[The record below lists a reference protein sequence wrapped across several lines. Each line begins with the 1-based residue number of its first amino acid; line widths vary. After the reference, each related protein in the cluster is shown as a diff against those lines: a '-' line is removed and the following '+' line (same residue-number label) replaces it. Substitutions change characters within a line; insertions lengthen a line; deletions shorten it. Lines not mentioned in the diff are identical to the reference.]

1 MNPKNVMDRGVI
13 GRMNIIDIEEISV
26 LHLKFKQ
33 NRVLRGPHD
42 LKIQGA

>member
-1 MNPKNVMDRGVI
+1 MNPKNVMHRGVI
-13 GRMNIIDIEEISV
+13 GGMNIIDIEEISI

-33 NRVLRGPHD
+33 NRVLRGLHH